1 MKTYTIPLYTYLKDS
16 VTNIEKQFATKYMFI
31 CCDELYNRFNE
42 QETGGV
48 IWDEQ
53 WLNKTEHNPAGV
65 IDAYLNYPILANGM
79 PSYVLFKPD
88 SPTVSDLNLECRQRV
103 NMMFSMAQY
112 CRVNIVNLVVDTTDY
127 TINTTENSLVNGEE
141 LNFTQPIQIGYWN
154 TSSYPNVKL
163 SGKGIATPR
172 FDGDKVS
179 ASPPYK
185 MYGSI
190 GIYPEDIFDGNTINE
205 KYIDNPDFHVVNL
218 HYSMEFQYVS
228 QPDDLFINGKHVVDY
243 CKNFYVGHNTYGTLE
258 ESAVIVNLKDIDLTG
273 SLINVDEDDDPY
285 SELDESE
292 TGGGDGSMNPISIDS
307 VDPAVIPSL
316 PSISVTD
323 LGLITM
329 YNPTAS
335 AIKLL
340 SDFLWSGVFDPS
352 TFKKLFADPMQALIG
367 LAIVPVSPTLA
378 GSQNITIGSV
388 DTGVSAAKCASNWVQ
403 LDCGSVDIEKYVGNF
418 MDADPYTEIQ
428 IYLPFIGIRKL
439 SADDINGGTIRVV
452 YNIDILTGA
461 CACFIAHNTRGVL
474 YTYNGS
480 CITNVPLTS
489 QNFSGAIQNAVS
501 AVISGIGVAA
511 GAATGAAPI
520 TAMGATGLLNS
531 AANAALNSKPQIQRS
546 GNLGGSAGILSILKP
561 YVIIERPSISVP
573 AGLNSYV
580 GNTCNIT
587 YPLGVL
593 SGFTMVE
600 YIHIEDCPGT
610 TEEVAEIESLLHQG
624 VYL

>member
-1 MKTYTIPLYTYLKDS
+1 MKKYTIPTYTYLQDS
-16 VTNIEKQFATKYMFI
+16 VLHTEKQFATKYDFI
-31 CCDELYNRFNE
+31 CCDALYNKYNATL
-42 QETGGV
+42 TGGIV
-48 IWDEQ
+48 WDKE
-53 WLNKTEHNPAGV
+53 WSNADDPNPIATM
-65 IDAYLNYPILANGM
+65 DAFLEYPILAN
-79 PSYVLFKPD
+79 SINTYVLHKPN
-88 SPTVSDLNLECRQRV
+88 SPTINDPQTEVKTRVSMYDSMMSVIRGNLTR
-103 NMMFSMAQY
+103 
-112 CRVNIVNLVVDTTDY
+112 LVVDTNDY
-127 TINTTENSLVNGEE
+127 SYFVSRVSLVNGEE
-141 LNFTQPIQIGYWN
+141 LVNENPKIDIGNWTGTSPKYSLTAKSMSEKDIQCYK
-154 TSSYPNVKL
+154 SD
-163 SGKGIATPR
+163 
-172 FDGDKVS
+172 FE
-179 ASPPYK
+179 SPVYRAILDIPV
-185 MYGSI
+185 
-190 GIYPEDIFDGNTINE
+190 YPEDILIDNEINE
-205 KYIDNPDFHVVNL
+205 DYIDNPDFHYVAIRA
-218 HYSMEFQYVS
+218 YFEFNATGIEDNTRVS
-228 QPDDLFINGKHVVDY
+228 SV
-243 CKNFYVGHNTYGTLE
+243 KNFKIGHNTASMLLSEFGFIDRFNG
-258 ESAVIVNLKDIDLTG
+258 VDLTG
-273 SLINVDEDDDPY
+273 SLINSDEEDDPY
-285 SELDESE
+285 SELEESE
-292 TGGGDGSMNPISIDS
+292 TGGGDGSLDPISIDS

-329 YNPTAS
+329 YNPTA
-335 AIKLL
+335 AQIKSLAN
-340 SDFLWSGVFDPS
+340 FLWSGVFDPA
-352 TFKKLFADPMQALIG
+352 TFKKLFSDPMQALIG
-367 LAIVPVSPTLA
+367 LAIVPVTPTAA
-378 GSQNITIGSV
+378 GSTNIMVGSV
-388 DTGVSAAKCASNWVQ
+388 DSGVSAIKCASNWVQ
-403 LDCGSVDIEKYVGNF
+403 LDCGSIDIEKFVGNF

-439 SADDINGGTIRVV
+439 SADDINGGSIHVV

-587 YPLGVL
+587 YPLGIL

-610 TEEVAEIESLLHQG
+610 TEEVAEIESLLKQG

>member
-1 MKTYTIPLYTYLKDS
+1 MIKYTIPTYTYLKDE
-16 VTNIEKQFATKYMFI
+16 VLNTEKQFATKYDFI
-31 CCDELYNRFNE
+31 CCDALYNKYNAAV
-42 QETGGV
+42 TGGI
-48 IWDEQ
+48 IWDKEWSNQ
-53 WLNKTEHNPAGV
+53 AEHNPV
-65 IDAYLNYPILANGM
+65 FTIDAFLEYPIFSN
-79 PSYVLFKPD
+79 SINTYVLHKPNSPNPGDPNIEVRERLSMYD
-88 SPTVSDLNLECRQRV
+88 SMMSYIRGNLTRL
-103 NMMFSMAQY
+103 
-112 CRVNIVNLVVDTTDY
+112 IVDTNDY
-127 TINTTENSLVNGEE
+127 TYFPSRVSLVNGEE
-141 LNFTQPIQIGYWN
+141 LVNDNPKITIGNWVGNSPNYDLNADSMSEKDIQCYKVNFG
-154 TSSYPNVKL
+154 
-163 SGKGIATPR
+163 
-172 FDGDKVS
+172 
-179 ASPPYK
+179 SPVYRAIVDIPV
-185 MYGSI
+185 
-190 GIYPEDIFDGNTINE
+190 YPEDILVDNEINE
-205 KYIDNPDFHVVNL
+205 DYLNDADFHYVSLRAYFEFEATGIDNNTKVA
-218 HYSMEFQYVS
+218 S
-228 QPDDLFINGKHVVDY
+228 
-243 CKNFYVGHNTYGTLE
+243 CKNFKVGHNTSSTLLSDFGFIDRFYG
-258 ESAVIVNLKDIDLTG
+258 VDLTG
-273 SLINVDEDDDPY
+273 SLINSDEEDDPY
-285 SELDESE
+285 SELEESD
-292 TGGGDGSMNPISIDS
+292 TGGGDGTMNPISIDS

-329 YNPTAS
+329 YNPTA
-335 AIKLL
+335 AQIKSLA
-340 SDFLWSGVFDPS
+340 DFLWSGVFDPA
-352 TFKKLFADPMQALIG
+352 TFKKLFSDPMQALIG
-367 LAIVPVSPTLA
+367 LAIVPVTPTAA
-378 GSQNITIGSV
+378 GSANIMVGSV
-388 DTGVSAAKCASNWVQ
+388 DSGVSAIKCASNWVQ
-403 LDCGSVDIEKYVGNF
+403 LDCGSVDIEKFVGNF

-439 SADDINGGTIRVV
+439 SADDINGGSIHVV

-520 TAMGATGLLNS
+520 TAMGAMGILNS